1 MFKVCTF
8 DTTDGKNSSLKKQKK
23 PKFLLNNS
31 QSESIHDFKES
42 DMFGKKSSEKRLTLI

>member
-1 MFKVCTF
+1 MFKVCTL
-8 DTTDGKNSSLKKQKK
+8 DTTDGKNPSLKKQKK

-31 QSESIHDFKES
+31 QSESIHYFKES